1 MTEIIS
7 ILIVDDHPLFR
18 QGLVNALHSCVF
30 NKTIFEAGSGNEA
43 LKIAEKESIDIVLMD
58 INMPIMDGIECSK
71 KLLELFPE
79 IKIIG
84 ISSFEDKWTI
94 EQMIDLGAKGYLTKN
109 IGKPELEAS
118 IQNVYAGKMFFSSEL
133 VGKMLQRSSE
143 FMTKNNTVKF
153 EELHEREKHIIKLI
167 FEEYSSAEIAETL
180 RLSEHTVN
188 TYRKSL
194 LTKTGAKNVV
204 GLIKYAFKSGWF

>member
-1 MTEIIS
+1 MSPSIS

-18 QGLVNALHSCVF
+18 QGLVNALHSCEF
-30 NKTIFEAGSGNEA
+30 EKNIYEAGSGHEA
-43 LKIAEKESIDIVLMD
+43 LEIATREKLDIVLMD
-58 INMPIMDGIECSK
+58 INMPKMDGLECSK
-71 KLLELFPE
+71 LLLEQYPAL
-79 IKIIG
+79 KIIG

-118 IQNVYAGKMFFSSEL
+118 IKNVYAGKMFFSTEL

-143 FMTKNNTVKF
+143 FMTKENTVRF
-153 EELHEREKHIIKLI
+153 DELHEREKHIIKLI
-167 FEEYSSAEIAETL
+167 FEEYSSVEIAEKL

-194 LTKTGAKNVV
+194 LSKTGAKNVV

>member
-1 MTEIIS
+1 MSPSIS

-18 QGLVNALHSCVF
+18 QGLVNALYSSA
-30 NKTIFEAGSGNEA
+30 FEKVIYESGTGKEA
-43 LKIAEKESIDIVLMD
+43 LEIASKESLDIVLMD
-58 INMPIMDGIECSK
+58 INMPGMDGLECSK
-71 KLLELFPE
+71 KLLEKYPE

-109 IGKPELEAS
+109 IGKPELESS

-143 FMTKNNTVKF
+143 FMTKESTVKF

-167 FEEYSSAEIAETL
+167 FEEFSSSEIAEKL
-180 RLSEHTVN
+180 HLSEHTVN

-194 LTKTGAKNVV
+194 LSKTGAKNVV